1 MTRHCLPGSVP
12 GCICLLVLGL
22 LAGPLLAGPRA
33 QAQDRGAPRFGPPVP
48 GDTAGTDT
56 EGAGRL
62 WSLAAPP
69 LDRFSARYDVAPDS
83 AWTAHLRQGLLRLP
97 GCTAALVSAEGL
109 ALTTA
114 DCVRRH
120 LDGRP
125 EGPVVAEQP
134 SDERRLPGLHADR
147 LLGVTDVTATVRA
160 ARNDTTTVDA
170 VRRVEQRLQAEAGAN
185 RHVTVGGT
193 AGGPP
198 YTAYTYR
205 RHTDVR
211 LAFLPER
218 AVSAFGGVGAAMTYP
233 RHALNVAVLRVYT
246 DEGTPVSPRHVFEP
260 AAQGV
265 RPGAPV
271 FAAGR
276 APRTHRAESAEQL
289 SVRRDVELPARRDR
303 LQVRVRAL
311 RAHLDTTTASPEEHA
326 ALRDAAHALKRTRA
340 RLQALQNDYVQSR
353 LQRRDDRLRRA
364 LRRDPALQRRYGGLL
379 DSVAA
384 LQDTRRQRA
393 SAYRAFGEV
402 EHGSATYRRLLAA
415 RPADADLSPASAPA
429 DGASRRPSAVE
440 KALLTH
446 RLGALRQHLRP
457 DTAAVRR
464 VFQGRTP
471 AQLATA
477 LINTS
482 ALARPSA
489 ATTGPAAP
497 AVPPADPAAPLVP
510 IVREQAAAFRD
521 DWRALSRADSVLTRR
536 LARAR
541 RAARASPTQSGGTQP
556 GGRAAL
562 RLTDGR
568 VEGYPYNGTVAPP
581 FATFF
586 GLYEQS
592 HAFGGD
598 APWALP
604 ERWHDAANRLDRST
618 PLTLAVSTDGAVSN
632 DGAPLLT
639 PSLKLVGVATGPNI
653 QGVAGTYLFLP
664 ERMRTV
670 GVAVRGLRQALATVY
685 KADGLADE
693 LFGRSSARPSTSRR

>member
-1 MTRHCLPGSVP
+1 MMRYCLPGSVP
-12 GCICLLVLGL
+12 GWTCFLVFGLLV
-22 LAGPLLAGPRA
+22 GPLLANSPA

-48 GDTAGTDT
+48 GDTAGAGTK
-56 EGAGRL
+56 EAGRL
-62 WSLAAPP
+62 WSLIAPP
-69 LDRFSARYDVAPDS
+69 RDRFSARYDVVPDS
-83 AWTAHLRQGLLRLP
+83 AWTARLRRGLFRLP
-97 GCTAALVSAEGL
+97 GCTAALVSADGL

-114 DCVRRH
+114 NCVRQH

-147 LLGVTDVTATVRA
+147 LLGVTDVTATVQA
-160 ARNDTTTVDA
+160 AQNDTTNADA
-170 VRRVEQRLQAEAGAN
+170 VRRVEQRLQAEAEAN

-233 RHALNVAVLRVYT
+233 RHALNVAVLRIYT
-246 DEGTPVSPRHVFEP
+246 DEGTPVSPRHFFEP

-276 APRTHRAESAEQL
+276 APRTHRAKSAEQL
-289 SVRRDVELPARRDR
+289 SARRDVELAARRDR

-311 RAHLDTTTASPEEHA
+311 RAHLDTTAASPEDRAE
-326 ALRDAAHALKRTRA
+326 LRDAAHALKRTRA

-353 LQRRDDRLRRA
+353 LQRRDDRLRQA

-384 LQDTRRQRA
+384 LQDAKRQQA
-393 SAYRAFGEV
+393 SAYRAFGRG

-415 RPADADLSPASAPA
+415 RPADADRSPASAPA

-440 KALLTH
+440 KALLAH

-477 LINTS
+477 LVDTS

-489 ATTGPAAP
+489 TATGPAAP
-497 AVPPADPAAPLVP
+497 AVPPADPAAPLVS

-521 DWRALSRADSVLTRR
+521 DWRALSRADSALTRR
-536 LARAR
+536 LAQAR
-541 RAARASPTQSGGTQP
+541 RAARTAPVHS

-568 VEGYPYNGTVAPP
+568 VKGYPYNGTVAPP

-604 ERWHDAANRLDRST
+604 ERWHDAANRLDRSR
-618 PLTLAVSTDGAVSN
+618 PLTVAASTDGAVSN

-670 GVAVRGLRQALATVY
+670 GVAVHGLRQALTTVY
-685 KADGLADE
+685 EAEGLVDE
-693 LFGRSSARPSTSRR
+693 LFGRPSARPSTSRR

>member
-1 MTRHCLPGSVP
+1 MVRHCLPGSVP
-12 GCICLLVLGL
+12 GWTCFLVLGL
-22 LAGPLLAGPRA
+22 LAGALWVGAPA

-48 GDTAGTDT
+48 GDTAGAETRA
-56 EGAGRL
+56 GGRL

-69 LDRFSARYDVAPDS
+69 LYRLSARYDVAPDS
-83 AWTAHLRQGLLRLP
+83 AWTTRLRRGLLRLP
-97 GCTAALVSAEGL
+97 GCTAALVSADGL

-120 LDGRP
+120 LDERP
-125 EGPVVAEQP
+125 TGPVVAEQP
-134 SDERRLPGLHADR
+134 PDERRLSGLHADR
-147 LLGVTDVTATVRA
+147 LLGVTDVTAAVRA
-160 ARNDTTTVDA
+160 ARSDTMNVDA
-170 VRRVEQRLQAEAGAN
+170 VRRVEQRLQAEAEAN

-233 RHALNVAVLRVYT
+233 QHALNVAVLRVYS
-246 DEGTPVSPRHVFEP
+246 DEGTPVSLSHFFEP
-260 AAQGV
+260 AVQGA

-271 FAAGR
+271 FSAGR

-289 SVRRDVELPARRDR
+289 FVRRDVELPARRDR
-303 LQVRVRAL
+303 LQARVRAL
-311 RAHLDTTTASPEEHA
+311 RAHLDTASASLGERA
-326 ALRDAAHALKRTRA
+326 DVRDAARALKRTRA
-340 RLQALQNDYVQSR
+340 RLRALQNDYVQSR
-353 LQRRDDRLRRA
+353 VQRRDDRLRRA
-364 LRRDPALQRRYGGLL
+364 LRRDPALQRRYGGLM

-384 LQDTRRQRA
+384 LQEARRQLA
-393 SAYRAFGEV
+393 SAYRAFGQG
-402 EHGSATYRRLLAA
+402 EHGSTTYRRLLAV
-415 RPADADLSPASAPA
+415 RQADADLSPAPSPA
-429 DGASRRPSAVE
+429 DRAPRRPAAVE

-446 RLGALRQHLRP
+446 RLGALRQHLRA

-477 LINTS
+477 LVDTS
-482 ALARPSA
+482 VLARPSA
-489 ATTGPAAP
+489 KTESPAAP
-497 AVPPADPAAPLVP
+497 AIPPADPAAPLVS

-521 DWRALSRADSVLTRR
+521 DWQALTRADSVLTRR

-541 RAARASPTQSGGTQP
+541 RAARTAPVQP
-556 GGRAAL
+556 GGHAAL

-568 VEGYPYNGTVAPP
+568 VTGYPYNGTVAPP

-592 HAFGGD
+592 HAFGED

-604 ERWHDAANRLDRST
+604 ERWHDAANRLDRSA
-618 PLTLAVSTDGAVSN
+618 PLTVAASTDVAVSN

-639 PSLKLVGVATGPNI
+639 PSLTLVGVATDSNI

-664 ERMRTV
+664 GQMRTV
-670 GVAVRGLRQALATVY
+670 GVEVRGLRQALATVY
-685 KADGLADE
+685 EADGLVDE
-693 LFGRSSARPSTSRR
+693 LFGRSAARPSPSRR